1 MHKYITV
8 NRRGYQVMFLSY
20 NLSLPYAGESTF
32 WCSNSWCA
40 QLKKI
45 KGYVD
50 PSWCRGQILV
60 TII

>member
-1 MHKYITV
+1 
-8 NRRGYQVMFLSY
+8 MFLSY